1 MSRAPGGGLHR
12 LEESLG
18 YRFRDQS
25 LLRRAVVHRSYSAE
39 RPDEPSYERLEF
51 LGDAVLQMVVTEFVF
66 TEYPDLEEGHMAKV
80 RSASVSGNELAL
92 LAAQLELGPH
102 LLLGKGEEASGG
114 RSKSSILADV
124 VEAVLAAVYL
134 DGGLKAAREVILGLW
149 EQRIRV
155 WARQPGRR
163 DFKTRLQELL
173 ARRGRQPE
181 YQTVGEGP
189 DHAMTFTSTV
199 EVEGR
204 VVGHGVGSSKKEAE
218 QRAAGQALERLE

>member
-1 MSRAPGGGLHR
+1 MSRVPGEGLHR
-12 LEESLG
+12 LEEALG
-18 YRFRDQS
+18 YRFRDPS

-39 RPDEPSYERLEF
+39 QPDEPSYERLEF
-51 LGDAVLQMVVTEFVF
+51 LGDAVLQLVVTDFVF

-80 RSASVSGNELAL
+80 RSASVSGTELAL
-92 LAAQLELGPH
+92 LAAQLDLGPH
-102 LLLGKGEEASGG
+102 LLLGKGEEGSGG

-124 VEAVLAAVYL
+124 VESVLAAVYL
-134 DGGLKAAREVILGLW
+134 DGGLQAAREVILGLW

-163 DFKTRLQELL
+163 DYKTRLQELL
-173 ARRGRQPE
+173 ARRGQQPE
-181 YQTVGEGP
+181 YRTVGEGP

-204 VVGHGVGSSKKEAE
+204 VVGYGAGSSKKEAE